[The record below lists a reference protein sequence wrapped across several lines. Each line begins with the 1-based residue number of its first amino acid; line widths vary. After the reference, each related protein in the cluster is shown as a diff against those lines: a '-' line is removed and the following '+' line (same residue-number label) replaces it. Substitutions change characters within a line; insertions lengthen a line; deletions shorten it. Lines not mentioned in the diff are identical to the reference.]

1 MREILVGTINGQ
13 AIRKIASPRQHDVL
27 CGRGGGI
34 NSHKGNRIFRDWVA
48 ERRTEYNLA
57 NCKLEKVRIAKEV
70 MDLVKN
76 QQPPGRFLVRDD
88 SEGIGSWWL
97 AIGGSW
103 WVEINDAKAMAKT
116 SQALREG
123 APSIRAE
130 RKQRSRKSFS
140 YTAVTTSS
148 SSSSGLPPALT
159 TNKQFESTYT
169 FKSWCMTHESI
180 MPEKHTS
187 AVPSLIPASP
197 VPSDSSIDSGG
208 DETEPLASIK
218 SELNRRVLE
227 GLMNDFVNPFVNDD
241 VNKDKFWE
249 TLNEMAAV

>member
-1 MREILVGTINGQ
+1 MKEILVGTISGT

-34 NSHKGNRIFRDWVA
+34 NSHEGNRIFRDWVA

-57 NCKLEKVRIAKEV
+57 TSKLEKVRIAKEV
-70 MDLVKN
+70 MDMVKN
-76 QQPPGRFLVRDD
+76 QQPPGRFLARDH

-103 WVEINDAKAMAKT
+103 WVEISDAKAMAKT

-130 RKQRSRKSFS
+130 RKQRSQKGFS
-140 YTAVTTSS
+140 YTTVTTSS
-148 SSSSGLPPALT
+148 RPSSGLPLALT
-159 TNKQFESTYT
+159 TKKQFESTSAL
-169 FKSWCMTHESI
+169 KSWCMTHARVL
-180 MPEKHTS
+180 PERHTS
-187 AVPSLIPASP
+187 TVPSLIPSSP

-208 DETEPLASIK
+208 DDTEPLASIK
-218 SELNRRVLE
+218 SELDRRILE
-227 GLMNDFVNPFVNDD
+227 GLMNDFVNPFANDG
-241 VNKDKFWE
+241 VTKDKFWE